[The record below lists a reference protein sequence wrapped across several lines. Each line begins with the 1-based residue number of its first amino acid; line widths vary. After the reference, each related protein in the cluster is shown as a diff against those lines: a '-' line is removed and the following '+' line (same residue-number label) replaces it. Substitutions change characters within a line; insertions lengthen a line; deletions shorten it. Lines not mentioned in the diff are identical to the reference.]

1 MMSSMIDFA
10 SLATLG
16 FWLILAGLIT
26 AFVAVI
32 ILLFSSTS
40 DEQKVRGG
48 GVVIIGFLPI
58 VFGTDRES
66 VKVLLALAIVLVVL
80 VILVNIVF
88 DYL

>member
-26 AFVAVI
+26 AFVAII

-80 VILVNIVF
+80 VILVNIVL